1 MISLVTDRTPADVE
15 ARNEKGV
22 YRAEDLNRVESA
34 VEEIAAGLQGLE
46 ARLKAYAQAAGVL
59 WSPDFEVDFEPQ
71 ELNLTVKTDWQMNDL
86 WPGKPQMRRYLQ
98 NVAALCGIL
107 QVDSQ
112 ALPGSME
119 LLTWEGAN
127 EIEGLL
133 LQCAEAAA
141 ALEAEK
147 KALIDS
153 RRPRYLIYV
162 PVGSSS
168 YQGPDNETYC
178 CMETRYGK
186 EN

>member
-1 MISLVTDRTPADVE
+1 MTALITDRTGADVE

-34 VEEIAAGLQGLE
+34 VEEIAAGLRGLE
-46 ARLKAYAQAAGVL
+46 NRLRDYAQAAGVL
-59 WSPDFEVDFEPQ
+59 WSQDFEVEFEPQ
-71 ELNLTVKTDWQMNDL
+71 ELNLKVKTDWRMDDL

-107 QVDSQ
+107 EVDSQ

-127 EIEGLL
+127 EIERLL
-133 LQCAEAAA
+133 LRCEEAAA
-141 ALEAEK
+141 ALEGEK
-147 KALIDS
+147 KSLIDS

-168 YQGPDNETYC
+168 YQGPDKETYC

-186 EN
+186 ES